1 MTTELYMLVYSA
13 LLAMAIPT
21 LFLVGRSGIEGGTA
35 WGLGNR
41 EGPLTGEPEWI
52 GRATRAHANLLES
65 LPVFAILVLVA
76 NAIGLSNDMTAL
88 GATLFFYG
96 RIAHLVTYVLGLVPW
111 RTVVFGVA
119 LTGEIMI
126 LVEIL
131 GAG

>member
-1 MTTELYMLVYSA
+1 MAWQNFPQFDLY
-13 LLAMAIPT
+13 
-21 LFLVGRSGIEGGTA
+21 
-35 WGLGNR
+35 N
-41 EGPLTGEPEWI
+41 
-52 GRATRAHANLLES
+52 ATRAHANLLES

-96 RIAHLVTYVLGLVPW
+96 RISHLLTYVLGLVPW

>member
-1 MTTELYMLVYSA
+1 
-13 LLAMAIPT
+13 
-21 LFLVGRSGIEGGTA
+21 
-35 WGLGNR
+35 
-41 EGPLTGEPEWI
+41 
-52 GRATRAHANLLES
+52 
-65 LPVFAILVLVA
+65 
-76 NAIGLSNDMTAL
+76 MTAL